1 MYELK
6 IYREVLC
13 HDNEEWYQ
21 IWRGIDLSV
30 QNLHE
35 EFDIFWLEYSK
46 ISKTCTLIGC
56 FWPKYIMFEVKKY
69 RGVMFD
75 DTEDW
80 CKIWRKT
87 DLCFLKISV
96 YRLQNSDFILGNE
109 MAVLNWKQNL
119 LIYFENCQNIPYSQS
134 KNRLMNTFII
144 VFP

>member
-56 FWPKYIMFEVKKY
+56 FWPKYMFEVKKY

-87 DLCFLKISV
+87 DLCFQKISV

-109 MAVLNWKQNL
+109 MAVLNWNRTYWFILKIARIFPILRVRIGWWTL
-119 LIYFENCQNIPYSQS
+119 L
-134 KNRLMNTFII
+134 
-144 VFP
+144 